1 MLNTAR
7 NFLIKLD
14 HQLQMHFKLL
24 QKTNSKINRSS
35 KKKEIYKEKKSQYKC
50 GKKYIFPEKKQNIIN
65 DLRLIQQYNN

>member
-24 QKTNSKINRSS
+24 QKTNSEINRSS
-35 KKKEIYKEKKSQYKC
+35 KKKKRDLQREKSQYKC

-65 DLRLIQQYNN
+65 DPRLIQ